1 MRVTQRKLEANRR
14 NGAKSKGPISDA
26 GKMRSA
32 ANSITHGLSARP
44 HCLATESREDY
55 EANRQIYVNRFQ
67 PMDGFEAKLVNQL
80 AGLDWRLQRAGAI
93 ETAVLDM
100 EIDIL
105 QPEIEHAF
113 QSMDAEGLWALGFKS
128 LSDHSHVLVNLDR
141 QQTRLFRQYH
151 RVARHLAEA
160 QASRRMDHINE
171 PTAPHAFPGE
181 EPSCQAA

>member
-14 NGAKSKGPISDA
+14 NGARSKGPVSDA
-26 GKMRSA
+26 GKMGSA
-32 ANSITHGLSARP
+32 ANSITHGLS
-44 HCLATESREDY
+44 
-55 EANRQIYVNRFQ
+55 
-67 PMDGFEAKLVNQL
+67 
-80 AGLDWRLQRAGAI
+80 
-93 ETAVLDM
+93 VLDM

-105 QPEIEHAF
+105 QPEIEHTF

-171 PTAPHAFPGE
+171 PTAPHAIPGE